1 MKGFRSMTFLWAAA
15 AALMLG
21 GCGGSNTKPTL
32 PVDLPAT
39 MLDPATMPDP
49 ETMPDPTIAEREDI
63 KMKIMTART
72 AVNAVNDDSADDE
85 VSAADAAIM
94 AAKMAIAA
102 AGNVPAE
109 EKAAYTETVTVLEA
123 QLSGARMART
133 EAMEAADLAE
143 RMAMMRTAM
152 KLYAGIGSA
161 PLASTGDGARI
172 AAYDTDGNIEV
183 RMGTAAAVDLSEDE
197 EMMVAANHGW
207 EGKRYTR
214 STPATDGMYEAV
226 VFGAPQP
233 GDKFS
238 MEYAGNIV
246 DGTLNEAT
254 TEGTASRVA
263 SPSFDHSAGVKSFKL
278 PAGNTAVTISGSF
291 HGVPG
296 TYSCEPGD
304 GNTCAARVATSGFDL
319 GGVTGANVFGAGNAV
334 WTFRPDN
341 PDALVLGA
349 PDADHASYGWWL
361 HKPAGGGDYVAS
373 AFTARRGTVPNAT
386 GIGALRGTA
395 TYMGGA
401 AGMYALSSLTGGT
414 NDAGR
419 FTARAMLEVD
429 FHDDMVTGTIDDFT
443 GADGQSR
450 NWSVE
455 LKKSGIGDTGTIR
468 GADGDPNSVPMKTV
482 WTIDGKAVS
491 DSGEWFG
498 NFRDNG
504 DDGVPKVATGA
515 FYSEYGHD
523 GRMVGAF
530 GAVKVE

>member
-1 MKGFRSMTFLWAAA
+1 MKGFGSMTFLSAAA
-15 AALMLG
+15 VALMLG
-21 GCGGSNTKPTL
+21 GCGGSNTKPT
-32 PVDLPAT
+32 PPA
-39 MLDPATMPDP
+39 DPPAAMPDP
-49 ETMPDPTIAEREDI
+49 ETMPDPAIAEREDI
-63 KMKIMTART
+63 KTKIMTART
-72 AVNAVNDDSADDE
+72 AVNAVNDDSTDDE

-94 AAKMAIAA
+94 AAKTAIAA

-109 EKAAYTETVTVLEA
+109 ERAAHTGTVTVLEA

-161 PLASTGDGARI
+161 PLASTGDGTRT
-172 AAYDTDGNIEV
+172 AAYDDTGGNIEV
-183 RMGTAAAVDLSEDE
+183 TIGADTVDLSEDKE
-197 EMMVAANHGW
+197 TMVVANHGW
-207 EGKRYTR
+207 EGRRYTR
-214 STPATDGMYEAV
+214 STPATDGTYEAV
-226 VFGAPQP
+226 VFAAPQT

-238 MEYAGNIV
+238 TEYAGNIIA
-246 DGTLNEAT
+246 DGTLNETT

-278 PAGNTAVTISGSF
+278 PEGHAAVTISGSF

-296 TYSCEPGD
+296 VYSCVPGTD
-304 GNTCAARVATSGFDL
+304 NTCAARVAASGFQL
-319 GGVTGANVFGAGNAV
+319 GGVTGANVFGADNAA
-334 WTFRPDN
+334 WTFTPDN
-341 PDALVLGA
+341 LDALVLSA
-349 PDADHASYGWWL
+349 PDADHASYGWWI

-373 AFTARRGTVPNAT
+373 AFTANRGDVPNAD
-386 GIGALRGTA
+386 GIGDLRGTA

-414 NDAGR
+414 NDAGH
-419 FTARAMLEVD
+419 FTARAMFEVD

-455 LKKSGIGDTGTIR
+455 LKKSGIGDDGRIR
-468 GADGDPNSVPMKTV
+468 GAAGVADSGPMKTV

-498 NFRDNG
+498 RFWDNG
-504 DDGVPKVATGA
+504 TDGVPKVATGA
-515 FYSEYGHD
+515 FYSEYGHE
-523 GRMVGAF
+523 GRMVGAL
-530 GAVKVE
+530 GAVKTE